1 MGRRL
6 PARAVPCTVSRMT
19 VELSQLRAGI
29 EVELATFLAK
39 QHKLMADINP
49 ESVVLIDSISEFI
62 SGGKRLRP
70 TFLLAGWLATSSPLT
85 ANVFQ
90 AAAALELLQA
100 CALIH
105 DDVMDSSDTRRGKP
119 ATHREF
125 ATYHRGHRWL
135 GSSETFGTG
144 AAILLGDLC
153 LSWADELLMS
163 TDFTPEQKNAG
174 KQIYDLMRTELM
186 IGQYLDLLEQARGG
200 GSIERAFDVIR
211 LKSAK
216 YTIEKPLVLGA
227 TLAGANPELI
237 AAVAEYGL
245 TLGEAFQLR
254 DDVLG
259 VYGDPQETG
268 KPAGDDLRE
277 GKQTVLIAEALATAT
292 PQQHEAINYHLGN
305 PAIDDG
311 EIAMLR
317 EIITATGALQRVEH
331 RITDMT
337 NRAKIAAKSGQI
349 PIDVQSLLLQL
360 ADAATSRKV

>member
-1 MGRRL
+1 
-6 PARAVPCTVSRMT
+6 MT
-19 VELSQLRAGI
+19 TDIPQLRAGV
-29 EVELATFLAK
+29 EAELASFLTR
-39 QHKLMADINP
+39 QRQIMAQINS
-49 ESVVLIDSISEFI
+49 ESIVLIDSISEFI
-62 SGGKRLRP
+62 AGGKRLRP
-70 TFLLAGWLATSSPLT
+70 TFFLAGWLATNTPIS
-85 ANVFQ
+85 AGAYQ
-90 AAAALELLQA
+90 AAASLELLQA

-135 GSSETFGTG
+135 GSSESFGTG

-153 LSWADELLMS
+153 LSWADELLMGADLDLS
-163 TDFTPEQKNAG
+163 TKAAG

-200 GSIERAFDVIR
+200 GSIDRAFDVIR

-227 TLAGANPELI
+227 TLAGAAPELI
-237 AAVAEYGL
+237 SALSEYGL

-254 DDVLG
+254 DDILG
-259 VYGDPQETG
+259 VYGDPAETG

-277 GKQTVLIAEALATAT
+277 GKQTVLIAETLATASAE
-292 PQQHEAINYHLGN
+292 QQEEIDYHLGN
-305 PAIDDG
+305 PAIDEG
-311 EIAMLR
+311 EIALLR
-317 EIITATGALQRVEH
+317 EIISATGALERVEQ
-331 RITDMT
+331 RIAEMT
-337 NRAKIAAKSGQI
+337 LRAKNAAKSTKI
-349 PIDVQSLLLQL
+349 PPHTQQLLLQL

>member
-1 MGRRL
+1 
-6 PARAVPCTVSRMT
+6 VTT
-19 VELSQLRAGI
+19 DISQLRAGV
-29 EVELATFLAK
+29 EGELATFLAK
-39 QHKLMADINP
+39 QHQLMAQINS
-49 ESVVLIDSISEFI
+49 ESIVLIDSISEFI
-62 SGGKRLRP
+62 AGGKRLRP
-70 TFLLAGWLATSSPLT
+70 TFFLAGWLATNTPIT
-85 ANVFQ
+85 TGAYQ
-90 AAAALELLQA
+90 AAASLELLQA

-153 LSWADELLMS
+153 LSWADELLMNA
-163 TDFTPEQKNAG
+163 ELAAKAKVAG
-174 KQIYDLMRTELM
+174 KRVYDLMRTELM

-200 GSIERAFDVIR
+200 GSIDRAFDVIR

-227 TLAGANPELI
+227 TLSGAAPVLI
-237 AAVAEYGL
+237 SALSEYGL

-259 VYGDPQETG
+259 VYGDPTETG

-277 GKQTVLIAEALATAT
+277 GKQTVLVAEALATASA
-292 PQQHEAINYHLGN
+292 QQHEEINYHLGN
-305 PAIDDG
+305 PAIDEG
-311 EIAMLR
+311 EIALLR
-317 EIITATGALQRVEH
+317 EIISATGALERVEQ
-331 RITDMT
+331 RIAELTL
-337 NRAKIAAKSGQI
+337 RAKNAAKSTEI
-349 PIDVQSLLLQL
+349 PPATQQLLLQL

>member
-1 MGRRL
+1 
-6 PARAVPCTVSRMT
+6 MT
-19 VELSQLRAGI
+19 ASFAEMRSGIDAEISQFLS
-29 EVELATFLAK
+29 K
-39 QHKLMADINP
+39 QQTLMAQINP
-49 ESVVLIDSISEFI
+49 ESMVLLESITEFV
-62 SGGKRLRP
+62 SGGKRLRSL
-70 TFLLAGWLATSSPLT
+70 FLLSGWLATNKPLSKG
-85 ANVFQ
+85 AYQ
-90 AAAALELLQA
+90 SAASLEFLQA

-135 GSSETFGTG
+135 GSSETFGVG

-153 LSWADELLMS
+153 LSWADELLLQADLAHES
-163 TDFTPEQKNAG
+163 KIAG
-174 KQIYDLMRTELM
+174 KNVYDVMRTELM

-216 YTIEKPLVLGA
+216 YTIEKPLILGA
-227 TLAGANPELI
+227 ILAGGDQKLI
-237 AAVAEYGL
+237 QVLSEYGL

-259 VYGDPQETG
+259 VYGDPKETG

-292 PQQHEAINYHLGN
+292 AEQHEQIDYHLGN

-311 EIAMLR
+311 EISLLR
-317 EIITATGALQRVEH
+317 QIITTTGALERVES
-331 RITDMT
+331 RISEMT
-337 NRAKIAAKSGQI
+337 QRAKNAAKSKEI
-349 PIDVQSLLLQL
+349 TEPVQELLLQL

>member
-1 MGRRL
+1 MS
-6 PARAVPCTVSRMT
+6 TSIT
-19 VELSQLRAGI
+19 ELRAGI
-29 EVELATFLAK
+29 EREITIFLSR
-39 QHKLMADINP
+39 QRQLMGEINP
-49 ESVVLIDSISEFI
+49 DSIVLIDSVEEFV
-62 SGGKRLRP
+62 SGGKRLRAI
-70 TFLLAGWLATSSPLT
+70 FLLSGSLAAGAPLSRGLY
-85 ANVFQ
+85 Q
-90 AAAALELLQA
+90 SAAAMEFLQA

-105 DDVMDSSDTRRGKP
+105 DDVMDSSDTRRGRP

-135 GSSETFGTG
+135 GSSEIFGTG

-153 LSWADELLMS
+153 LSWADELLVS
-163 TDFTPEQKNAG
+163 AELPSASISAG
-174 KQIYDLMRTELM
+174 KKVYDLMRTELM

-227 TLAGANPELI
+227 TLAGASTDLL
-237 AAVAEYGL
+237 AALSEYGL

-259 VYGDPQETG
+259 VYGDPKETG

-277 GKQTVLIAEALATAT
+277 GKQTVLIAEALATASAS
-292 PQQHEAINYHLGN
+292 QHEEIDYHLGN
-305 PAIDDG
+305 PAIDEH
-311 EIAMLR
+311 EISLLR
-317 EIITATGALQRVEH
+317 EIITATGALERVEA
-331 RITDMT
+331 RIAEMT
-337 NRAKIAAKSGQI
+337 ARAKTAAKSGEI
-349 PIDVQSLLLQL
+349 PPPIQELLLQL